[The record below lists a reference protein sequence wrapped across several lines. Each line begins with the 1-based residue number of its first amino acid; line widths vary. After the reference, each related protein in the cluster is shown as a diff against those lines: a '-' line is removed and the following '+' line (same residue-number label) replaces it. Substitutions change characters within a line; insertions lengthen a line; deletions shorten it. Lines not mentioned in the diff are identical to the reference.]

1 MAELDPASRKQ
12 LGKPPG
18 KNDAPKELVNSL
30 GMKLALIPAGR
41 FTMGAPSGEK
51 HRRPGEA
58 PQHSVQ
64 IKRPFYMGVYEVT
77 QAEFKKVMGSNP
89 SLYKKVEG
97 QDTSRFPVENVQ
109 YPEAVQFCEKLSEL
123 DGEKQAGR
131 TYRLPTEAEWEYAC
145 RAGSTT
151 VFTHGPKISSTDAN
165 FNGWH
170 PYGGAD
176 RGPYIERPT
185 TVGSYKPNA
194 FGLYD
199 MHGNVFEWVLDW
211 FDVGYYAKSEAADPK
226 GPAGGKFRVLRGGSW
241 QSVGSLVRSAERYY
255 DRDITRHE
263 DHGFR
268 VVATIS

>member
-1 MAELDPASRKQ
+1 MAKSDPAAKKSPAK
-12 LGKPPG
+12 
-18 KNDAPKELVNSL
+18 DAAPKEIINSL
-30 GMKLALIPAGR
+30 GMKLVLIPVGH
-41 FTMGAPSGEK
+41 FTMGTPRDEK
-51 HRRPGEA
+51 DRTPFEG
-58 PQHSVQ
+58 PQHAVR
-64 IKRPFYMGVYEVT
+64 ITRPFYMGIYEVT
-77 QAEFKKVMGSNP
+77 QEEFENVPGTHPSFFKKVD
-89 SLYKKVEG
+89 G
-97 QDTSRFPVENVQ
+97 QDTSRFPVESVT
-109 YPEAVQFCEKLSEL
+109 YDESVKFCQKLSAL
-123 DGEKQAGR
+123 ATEKAANR
-131 TYRLPTEAEWEYAC
+131 TYRLPTESEWEYAC
-145 RAGSTT
+145 RAGSSTA
-151 VFTHGPKISSTDAN
+151 FTHGSQLSSAQAN